1 MSARHSDCEKL
12 QTLLKKKKQLNR
24 YFEIFLALIATNPE
38 IRESL
43 VKKLRLINA
52 RTMRFD
58 EHFARLVVVFE
69 EIFAA
74 FKAGR
79 DLRSTS
85 CSYLVFDRPLTIV

>member
-1 MSARHSDCEKL
+1 M
-12 QTLLKKKKQLNR
+12 
-24 YFEIFLALIATNPE
+24 
-38 IRESL
+38 
-43 VKKLRLINA
+43 KKLRLINA

-74 FKAGR
+74 LKAGR

-85 CSYLVFDRPLTIV
+85 CSYLVFDRPLTIEKEKIKLCFNLTEIPVCLATRRGLRPQFCFCRKIVH